1 MITVLL
7 LLAGLSMLLVGGASL
22 VRGASGVAEAY
33 GISPL
38 VVGLTVVAFGTSA
51 PELVVNILGA
61 LRGETDIA
69 FGNIAGSNLAN
80 LGLVLGTAALIT
92 PIAIEGQI
100 IRRELPLLLLAT
112 TVLLV
117 MTLDSQLKGFN
128 PVLDRSD
135 ALVLLLLFGI
145 FVYIM
150 IMDFFRQGED
160 PLLTTITDLSPQL
173 ENRTTRDW
181 IFVLAGIGLLGFGG
195 ELTITHG
202 VTLAEMLGVSTTIVG
217 MAIIAIGTS
226 LPELV
231 TSIIAAMRKE
241 ADLCVGN
248 IIGSNIFNTMMV
260 LPISALAYPLAI
272 PEGGYHGYH
281 HDARLC
287 RRIDPG
293 LHYKRQNNEP
303 HHGWAIHYGL
313 PSLYVLENHRVTPF
327 GRHPDRSGGISWY
340 DVTQTSELRRRARY
354 TKL

>member
-1 MITVLL
+1 MTTALL
-7 LLAGLSMLLVGGASL
+7 LLVGLTMLLVGGASL

-117 MTLDSQLKGFN
+117 MTLDSQLKGFD

-160 PLLTTITDLSPQL
+160 PLITTITDLSPQL
-173 ENRTTRDW
+173 ETRTARDW
-181 IFVLAGIGLLGFGG
+181 VFVAAGIGLLGFGG

-202 VTLAEMLGVSTTIVG
+202 VNLAEILDVSTTIVG

-231 TSIIAAMRKE
+231 TSIFAAMRKE
-241 ADLCVGN
+241 ADLCMGN

-260 LPISALAYPLAI
+260 LPISALVYPLAI
-272 PEGGYHGYH
+272 PEGGTT
-281 HDARLC
+281 DIITTLLFA
-287 RRIDPG
+287 
-293 LHYKRQNNEP
+293 
-303 HHGWAIHYGL
+303 A
-313 PSLYVLENHRVTPF
+313 VLIPVFITR
-327 GRHPDRSGGISWY
+327 GKIMSRSMGGIF
-340 DVTQTSELRRRARY
+340 VTAYLLYMYLRI
-354 TKL
+354 TG